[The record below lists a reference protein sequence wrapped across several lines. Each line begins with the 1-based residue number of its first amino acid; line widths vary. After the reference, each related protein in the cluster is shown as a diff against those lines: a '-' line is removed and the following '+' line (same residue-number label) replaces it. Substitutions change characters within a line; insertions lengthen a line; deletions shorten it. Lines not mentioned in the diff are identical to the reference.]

1 MRTRWCVPVG
11 SLVRTPGTRVSS
23 SPCTARGDW
32 ALHPEDLSQTTV
44 HPTESQSR
52 PLGCLS
58 CFLSWVGIRRPNL
71 ITELSGWPAPDS
83 PLRTQE
89 PVLDRRTAWVY
100 SMLYLEGV
108 IFGLRVSWRWVWGR
122 QVGSCGVGLA
132 RDI

>member
-1 MRTRWCVPVG
+1 LVRTRWCVPVG

-52 PLGCLS
+52 PLACLS

-71 ITELSGWPAPDS
+71 INELSGWPAPDS

-89 PVLDRRTAWVY
+89 PVLDRRTGALPGLWQTQSDPQLVGTTDHDV
-100 SMLYLEGV
+100 GV
-108 IFGLRVSWRWVWGR
+108 LVCILGLTNPHN
-122 QVGSCGVGLA
+122 
-132 RDI
+132 